1 MLRSVATICPLYCLL
16 FEYGAGMAT
25 AVNVNLNDNS
35 SVLHRSA
42 DIIDTSFDTTDTSS
56 DTTDSLNP
64 GNYWQGKT
72 DITSIVATRLMSG
85 TKAGQHLAALVDFL
99 VNGSTGRQLY
109 LLHDHSLTDMSPA
122 VEACYRR
129 WGDVIIFKFTW
140 ELTEVEAA
148 LRSNYHFQ
156 ELRNILVICSDVHT
170 THIFQQIRERS
181 LESATLYWYIVL
193 FDDITEQ
200 ILDSIREG
208 TQFSLAVRKDH
219 RYQLFTSFVDSDNNI
234 ALDHRGWWSWNAD
247 QGKPI
252 KYLKKPL
259 YLNLGDVYRNFGG
272 RVLRVAVVDNWPYF
286 KVTRSEDGSL
296 QPHSGVD
303 YNVLNALAKK
313 LNFTYELVDTL
324 DGQWGGVMDNG
335 TVTGMIG
342 LVARHEAHLAIN
354 EITISGTRE
363 KVVDFTAP
371 YFLES
376 TTVISQA
383 PAMKNRAFAVF
394 SPFTVRIWLM
404 VVAMTMLMGPILSV
418 VGLVRARYLQ
428 EGVRYSLLTYAF
440 NVFRSLVVQNN
451 LISSQHW
458 EQRIIF
464 FAWYFFCFTIYEEHV
479 NLLDG
484 NHFIIRDVRIFNILL
499 EYHPLNIQEAED
511 GIYKEVWDVFDP
523 SEGYVNTYTDGT
535 NKVLTGKFV
544 FINARLGAE
553 IRAIAKGRHRF
564 YLGKSSFYPQGYGI
578 ACTSGSPF
586 KNVIEQIL
594 THLGSAGLVQKWIRD
609 EMEKESNHD
618 DGANKGPG
626 AISFV
631 HLQAAFFLLGM
642 GSFVGGLTLLMER
655 FVYSR
660 QATFVT
666 VYGHTKAATNSK
678 VAEMTRI
685 HGDNLGED
693 PPGPQVYR
701 EIDKDERPY
710 TSSMDFMRVQVSPE
724 PERKSSA
731 GDTTDSEHK

>member
-42 DIIDTSFDTTDTSS
+42 DIIDTSFDTTDTSSNTTDTSS

-234 ALDHRGWWSWNAD
+234 A
-247 QGKPI
+247 
-252 KYLKKPL
+252 
-259 YLNLGDVYRNFGG
+259 
-272 RVLRVAVVDNWPYF
+272 
-286 KVTRSEDGSL
+286 
-296 QPHSGVD
+296 
-303 YNVLNALAKK
+303 
-313 LNFTYELVDTL
+313 YELVDTL

-464 FAWYFFCFTIYEEHV
+464 FAWYFFCFTIYAMYSGTLTAVLAIPAYERPIDSLPDLVHAAKHKGYKPVVVYGTV
-479 NLLDG
+479 NEFLLK
-484 NHFIIRDVRIFNILL
+484 
-499 EYHPLNIQEAED
+499 EAED